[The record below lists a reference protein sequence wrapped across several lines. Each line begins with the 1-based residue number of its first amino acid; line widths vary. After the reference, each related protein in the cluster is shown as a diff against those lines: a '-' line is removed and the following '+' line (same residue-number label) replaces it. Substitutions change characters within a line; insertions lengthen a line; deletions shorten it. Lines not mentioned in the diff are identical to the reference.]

1 MDSIQF
7 QSLNTVAPQ
16 KLLPILNKTS
26 TRKHLIEHDVF
37 DEDLVRQWINAK
49 MAEDA
54 KEGCS
59 VRAILQGETLIGWC
73 GIQQSELGYEIAIV
87 LDDSCWGLGKA
98 VFRQLMFW
106 SHEFQH
112 HTVYIHLLHTRP
124 SYRFLDKL
132 AQRTFET
139 NMMGD
144 KFTTYELNVEKVLIT
159 IGVA

>member
-7 QSLNTVAPQ
+7 QPLNTIAPQ

-26 TRKHLIEHDVF
+26 TRKHLIKHDVF
-37 DEDLVRQWINAK
+37 DESLVRQWINAK

-54 KEGCS
+54 KAGCL
-59 VRAILQGETLIGWC
+59 VRAILKDETLIGWC
-73 GIQQSELGYEIAIV
+73 GIQQSELGHEIAIV
-87 LDDSCWGLGKA
+87 LDDSCWGVGKT
-98 VFRQLMFW
+98 VFKQLMIW
-106 SHEFQH
+106 CHDFQH

-124 SYRFLDKL
+124 SYRFLEML

-144 KFTTYELNVEKVLIT
+144 KFTTYELNVEKVVRRALE
-159 IGVA
+159 